1 MYLLILDYLNVL
13 LLYYGSGDSARRNVL
28 LIQLHGFILSFLTF
42 IVDLTFRKILNIWDG
57 KIRSKIGEFRYPY
70 SYSSRAKGFISANVQ
85 GSKRCRA
92 KP

>member
-57 KIRSKIGEFRYPY
+57 KIRSKVGEFRYPY
-70 SYSSRAKGFISANVQ
+70 SYSSRAKGFISVNVQ
-85 GSKRCRA
+85 GNA
-92 KP
+92 L